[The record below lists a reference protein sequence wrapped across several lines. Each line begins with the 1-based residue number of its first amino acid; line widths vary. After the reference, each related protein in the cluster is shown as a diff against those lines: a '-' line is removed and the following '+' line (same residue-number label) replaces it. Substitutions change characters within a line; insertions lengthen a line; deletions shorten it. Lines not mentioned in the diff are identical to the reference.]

1 MTLVSLFRTQDGRLC
16 GYSVDGHTGYA
27 PSGCDI
33 VCSALSFLSITCANA
48 LESVARTKPHVQIDE
63 ENGKLRVALDEGQ
76 MTREIDIIMQVYR
89 QGLDDLKAAYPN
101 YVEITDSLL
110 E

>member
-1 MTLVSLFRTQDGRLC
+1 
-16 GYSVDGHTGYA
+16 
-27 PSGCDI
+27 
-33 VCSALSFLSITCANA
+33 
-48 LESVARTKPHVQIDE
+48 
-63 ENGKLRVALDEGQ
+63 VALDEGQ
-76 MTREIDIIMQVYR
+76 MTRETDIIMQVYR